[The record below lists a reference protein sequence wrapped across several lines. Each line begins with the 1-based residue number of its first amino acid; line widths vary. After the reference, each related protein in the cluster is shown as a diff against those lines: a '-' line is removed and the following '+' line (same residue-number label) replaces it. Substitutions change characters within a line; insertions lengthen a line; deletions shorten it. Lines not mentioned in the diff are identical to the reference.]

1 MLTKFFGNMS
11 TRARAMFIDD
21 MNSKGPMRITDV
33 EDAQKSIMRIARKLA
48 DAGELVLAGQG
59 DDYV

>member
-1 MLTKFFGNMS
+1 MS

-33 EDAQKSIMRIARKLA
+33 EDAQKSIMRISKKIS
-48 DAGELVLAGQG
+48 
-59 DDYV
+59 